1 MTMLNTGDKAP
12 AFTGVTDGDGKISLK
27 DLKGRKVVL
36 YFYPKDMTPGCTT
49 EAQGFRDAI
58 GDFEKTNAV
67 VIGVSKD
74 SVKRH
79 ENFKAKHDLP
89 FTLISDKD
97 GKICEAYGVWQM
109 KKNYGREYM
118 GIVRSTFLIDEKGKI
133 AEIWSNLRVKGHVDK
148 VLEAAQSL

>member
-79 ENFKAKHDLP
+79 DNFKAKHDLP
-89 FTLISDKD
+89 FTLISDED